1 MEIKILAVI
10 FAAALSLP
18 FLFAGAP
25 ALAGEAD
32 KNSGGINYPNET
44 YKNSAP
50 AAASF
55 KLHYHRPDGDYNDW
69 KIWSWGLP
77 ESLNLEISQAGID
90 EFGVVFIID
99 AGNYKNSSQ
108 IGILPKY
115 RDWAKK
121 DDPNRYIEINKMLSD
136 GVRDIYIVSGKKET
150 FTQKPDISPFIKAAF
165 LDSETEITVVLSKKI
180 SASRTDLLKAH
191 LHHGGQTENHAEN
204 FAISHI
210 RLLDDNGGA
219 LEVKSGG
226 IKKTG
231 RSGMEKNAPTGAA
244 AITAAASELND
255 ETPASDIIK
264 IKLADH
270 IKYDFSAAPPVIK
283 VEIEGFAAAQLKPR
297 DILYS
302 KNFQYNGDLGCL
314 YDTGASIF
322 KTFAP
327 SAQRCELIIYDSHDT
342 EQYQAHEMV
351 RESGGV
357 WSVKAAG
364 DLINKYYKYRV
375 TIDGEPREALDPYS
389 KCNTAHNGRAM
400 IINDKTPVADSPVF
414 TIDKAVIYEMH
425 IRDFTID
432 EKTTVKNRG
441 KFLGAAEENTTH
453 SKNAEVKTG
462 IGHLKELGVNTVQI
476 LPIQDFANEEKSEA
490 YNWGYMPVNFNSPD
504 GWYASETADSSR
516 VSECKKMI
524 DAFHRNGIK
533 VVMDVVYNH
542 TAEGNEMVRHSF
554 NALAPNYYYRLKANG
569 EYWNGSGCGNEFKSE
584 SYMGRKFIID
594 SLKYWVREY
603 KIDGFRFDLL
613 GLMDTETIY
622 LLTDELKKINPDIFI
637 YGEPWAAGAAG
648 IEPSIKGVQRGKGF
662 AVFNDT
668 FRDAIKGSVWN
679 DKGGYVQGT
688 SGVGLIE
695 RGIIGSI
702 LDFASSPLESINYCE
717 AHDNRTLYDT
727 LIHTTA
733 YDKSITAEKI
743 IKMHKLACFL
753 TLTSQ
758 GIPFLHAG
766 QEMMRSKDGVENSY
780 NKPDSINKIYW
791 DLKIENGEIVN
802 LVKELISMRKAHP
815 IFRMKSAKEIY
826 ENFKFLSHDLGIPVA
841 PKCLAYLVERGATGD
856 SWQAALVLVNPRR
869 DTIKF
874 ILPEDK
880 WKLYY
885 HNDSFNPQAP
895 TDSLTSEIEL
905 EPISASILYRD

>member
-1 MEIKILAVI
+1 MEVKILAAL
-10 FAAALSLP
+10 FAAALSVPL
-18 FLFAGAP
+18 LFAGAP
-25 ALAGEAD
+25 ASAGETG
-32 KNSGGINYPNET
+32 KNAGGITRPDET
-44 YKNSAP
+44 AKNSAP
-50 AAASF
+50 AAAAF
-55 KLHYHRPDGDYNDW
+55 KLHYHRPDGDYDGW

-77 ESLNLEISQAGID
+77 ESANLEINRAGVD
-90 EFGVVFIID
+90 EFGAVFFID
-99 AGNYKNSSQ
+99 AANYKNAGQ

-115 RDWAKK
+115 KEWEKK
-121 DDPNRYIEINKMLSD
+121 DDPNRFIEISGIIND
-136 GVRDIYIVSGKKET
+136 GIKDIYIVSGKKET

-165 LDSETEITVVLSKKI
+165 LDSETEITAVLSKKI
-180 SASRTDLLKAH
+180 SADGTSLLNVRV
-191 LHHGGQTENHAEN
+191 LQSVQPENHDKN
-204 FAISHI
+204 LAISHI
-210 RLLDDNGGA
+210 ALLDDNGGV
-219 LEVKSGG
+219 LEA
-226 IKKTG
+226 KTG
-231 RSGMEKNAPTGAA
+231 GAKEKDTHARGGGEA
-244 AITAAASELND
+244 ERKD
-255 ETPASDIIK
+255 ETPASNIVK

-270 IKYDFSAAPPVIK
+270 IKYDFSGAPPVIK

-297 DILYS
+297 NILYS
-302 KNFQYNGDLGCL
+302 KNFQYDGELGCL
-314 YDTGASIF
+314 YGAEASVF

-327 SAQRCELIIYDSHDT
+327 AAQRCELIIYDSHDAPQSQT
-342 EQYQAHEMV
+342 HEMA

-364 DLINKYYKYRV
+364 DLINKYYKYAV
-375 TIDGEPREALDPYS
+375 TIDGERREALDPYS
-389 KCNTAHNGRAM
+389 KCNTAHNGRA
-400 IINDKTPVADSPVF
+400 IIIDDKTPIADPPVF

-453 SKNAEVKTG
+453 SENTEVKTG
-462 IGHLKELGVNTVQI
+462 IDHLKELGVNTVQI
-476 LPIQDFANEEKSEA
+476 LPIQDFENDEKSDA

-504 GWYASETADSSR
+504 GWYASDTVDSSR
-516 VSECKKMI
+516 VVECKKMI

-533 VVMDVVYNH
+533 VVIDVVYNH

-603 KIDGFRFDLL
+603 KIDGFRFDLM

-622 LLTDELKKINPDIFI
+622 LLTSELKKMNPDIFI

-648 IEPSIKGVQRGKGF
+648 IEPSVKGVQRGKGF
-662 AVFNDT
+662 AVFNDI
-668 FRDAIKGSVWN
+668 FRDAIKGSVWD

-688 SGVGLIE
+688 RGVELIE
-695 RGIIGSI
+695 RGVIGSI
-702 LDFASSPLESINYCE
+702 LDFALSPLESINYCE
-717 AHDNRTLYDT
+717 AHDNLTLYDT

-758 GIPFLHAG
+758 GVPFLHAG
-766 QEMMRSKDGVENSY
+766 QEMMRSKDGEENSY

-791 DLKIENGEIVN
+791 DLKIENAGMVN
-802 LVKELISMRKAHP
+802 FVKELISLRMAHP
-815 IFRMKSAKEIY
+815 MFRMKSAEEIY
-826 ENFKFLSHDLGIPVA
+826 ANLKFLSRDLQIPVA
-841 PKCLAYLVERGATGD
+841 PKCLAYLIERGATGD
-856 SWQAALVLVNPRR
+856 SWKAALVLVNPRR

-885 HNDSFNPQAP
+885 HNDGFNPQAP
-895 TDSLTSEIEL
+895 AGGITSEIEL
-905 EPISASILYRD
+905 SPVSASILYRD